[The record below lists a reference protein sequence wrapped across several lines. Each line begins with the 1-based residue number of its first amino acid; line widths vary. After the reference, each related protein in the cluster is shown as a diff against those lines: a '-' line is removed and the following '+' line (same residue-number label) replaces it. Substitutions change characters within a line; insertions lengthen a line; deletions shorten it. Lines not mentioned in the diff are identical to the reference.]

1 LKKGNHHTFY
11 KSIELKGTW
20 RMPLETW
27 VFVAIFA
34 LAGFLVIAC
43 GYQQE
48 LSLAFTVFGL
58 LTISLTSLVLIKR
71 FREWLEKI

>member
-1 LKKGNHHTFY
+1 
-11 KSIELKGTW
+11 
-20 RMPLETW
+20 METW

-34 LAGFLVIAC
+34 LAGFLVIAY

-58 LTISLTSLVLIKR
+58 STISFTSLVLSER
-71 FREWLEKI
+71 FREWLKKI